1 MLIKEMMTDCTMM
14 DRVSVP
20 DGMGGFSYIWQD
32 GAQFEATIIKDQTI
46 QARVAENAGMSE
58 VYTVVVSNGVQLD
71 FKDVFKR
78 LEDGAVFRVT
88 SNIKDS
94 VAPQRSTVQIG
105 KVTAER
111 WEIPND

>member
-1 MLIKEMMTDCTMM
+1 MLIKEMMTDCIMM

-20 DGMGGFSYIWQD
+20 DGMGGFSYIWQE

-78 LEDGAVFRVT
+78 LEDNAVFRVT